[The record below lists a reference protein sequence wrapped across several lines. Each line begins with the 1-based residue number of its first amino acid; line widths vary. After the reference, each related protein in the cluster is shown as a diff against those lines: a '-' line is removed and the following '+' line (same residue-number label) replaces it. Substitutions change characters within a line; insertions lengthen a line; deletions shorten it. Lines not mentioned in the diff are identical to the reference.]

1 MNERTRKGFI
11 YHTRTEDYKK
21 HLKETIQIIEKIPE
35 DYYVSYSGGKDSTVL
50 THLCLKANPSRI
62 IWHWDYGDY
71 LIPRPIEEEVMD
83 NLYLLGARRVIYDKR
98 VCEDARTNHG
108 YGYKQFFKTIQR
120 NMCIYNLDG
129 GIIGVRREESKTRK
143 NRYTSYFQEGNYYPL
158 LNWTWEDVWG
168 YICVNNL
175 PYVSTYDYYSE
186 IGGWDKSRFVTFFD
200 GEFEQLSMDD
210 GVIMPEYRGY

>member
-83 NLYLLGARRVIYDKR
+83 NLYLLGARRVIYDKDIITEAYR
-98 VCEDARTNHG
+98 ILKKH
-108 YGYKQFFKTIQR
+108 
-120 NMCIYNLDG
+120 YNELDH
-129 GIIGVRREESKTRK
+129 EETETLYSLK
-143 NRYTSYFQEGNYYPL
+143 L
-158 LNWTWEDVWG
+158 LVER
-168 YICVNNL
+168 L
-175 PYVSTYDYYSE
+175 
-186 IGGWDKSRFVTFFD
+186 
-200 GEFEQLSMDD
+200 
-210 GVIMPEYRGY
+210 